1 MAAEMAEA
9 IPPPCRRPPSPAAVD
24 DAEFREFVRVF
35 NDWTDDDVPEPIA
48 LVIDAGRFHWK
59 AGDAGDDSPSIVVP
73 KGMDGVR
80 LGVELQRLRSDGS
93 DRSRQTG
100 LQLLREHRETC
111 CASVVESLSL
121 NIERGQ
127 ARPYELALVTVP
139 LLERPDDPD
148 SQAAWLMR
156 QLFERIPSLRGITL
170 QHQEVLST
178 YANGRGT
185 ALVVN
190 LGSELSVVAMWEGC
204 LLSDTASVVCNPQ
217 YDLLPSSVQHS
228 KAMEHWLETSGLVDA
243 VEEAIMAAPRDTRKD
258 LLINI
263 MIAGG
268 MRARCDD
275 WQWGLAGQACA
286 VHLPSVL
293 WRRLTS
299 TGYLR
304 SNPPGVGRVAE
315 QPIDRFV
322 RVVCPP
328 ERDCS
333 AWMGGSVVCS
343 LNATFRSPDPVFI
356 SREWHDA
363 FVALGTKATA
373 ADATCLLGAAKRTLV
388 PVSPDLRPAAAW
400 RALAW
405 ARCLLHSDASWS
417 TEVADLPTELVVRI
431 GELLVHPPAPRGAAT
446 PPEESC
452 RTDAELA
459 LLMAPRLQGCE
470 QGQDCEPQYWTEAGA
485 ERVARARYIGR
496 STVQPP
502 PQGGLSLLE
511 RDRDSRRIRV
521 MLS

>member
-1 MAAEMAEA
+1 MAAETAEA
-9 IPPPCRRPPSPAAVD
+9 IPPPCRRPPSPAAAVD

-35 NDWTDDDVPEPIA
+35 NDWTADAIPEPIA

-59 AGDAGDDSPSIVVP
+59 AGDAGEDSPSIVVP
-73 KGMDGVR
+73 EGVDGVR

-111 CASVVESLSL
+111 CASVIESLSL
-121 NIERGQ
+121 NVERGQ

-148 SQAAWLMR
+148 SQAAWLIR

-170 QHQEVLST
+170 QNQEVLSS
-178 YANGRGT
+178 YATGQGT
-185 ALVVN
+185 ALVIN
-190 LGSELSVVAMWEGC
+190 LGSELSVVAMWEGY
-204 LLSDTASVVCNPQ
+204 LLSDTASVVGNPQ
-217 YDLLPSSVQHS
+217 YDLLPSSVQNS

-243 VEEAIMAAPRDTRKD
+243 VEEAITAAPRDTRKD
-258 LLINI
+258 LLFNI
-263 MIAGG
+263 VIAGG
-268 MRARCDD
+268 MRAH
-275 WQWGLAGQACA
+275 WGMAGQACA
-286 VHLPSVL
+286 VHLPSAL
-293 WRRLTS
+293 LRRLAS
-299 TGYLR
+299 TGHLR

-322 RVVCPP
+322 RVVSPP

-333 AWMGGSVVCS
+333 AWIGGSIGCS

-356 SREWHDA
+356 SRERHDA
-363 FVALGTKATA
+363 FVALGTQATA
-373 ADATCLLGAAKRTLV
+373 ADASCLLGAAERTLV

-417 TEVADLPTELVVRI
+417 TELADLPIELVVRI
-431 GELLVHPPAPRGAAT
+431 GELLVHPPAPRGATT

-511 RDRDSRRIRV
+511 RDHDSWRIRV